1 MKSLRKTVVDSGMR
15 ELSEKELN
23 EITRAVG
30 DQVRAQTLEQKKQL
44 KESLRKELA
53 SVRDAF
59 TRRGK

>member
-1 MKSLRKTVVDSGMR
+1 MKSVRKTVVNSGMR

-59 TRRGK
+59 ARRGK